1 MLGTKKY
8 KTKNGTVFIVE
19 KGPLGYRGTAEV
31 LDEENNLLEIFT
43 LYYDLNGNSLTD
55 PDWDLIEGILPKPT

>member
-8 KTKNGTVFIVE
+8 KTKNGKVVVIIQKTTI
-19 KGPLGYRGTAEV
+19 GTYVA
-31 LDEENNLLEIFT
+31 DSEEGHQF
-43 LYYDLNGNSLTD
+43 YDLNGNSLTD